1 MSQKGSAKTIIL
13 IAVVIIGGGI
23 MFYLGIQYQDTEN
36 SNSDNSAA
44 VNALEENPVEYTN
57 EEANFK
63 LKLPKGWSVEEDSAD
78 YVSFMDPISQQQ
90 EIVTELLQG
99 MKMEV
104 WISSISGVT
113 LEEAVSA
120 ELDNYADDEIIEK
133 KDISIDGQEAVKV
146 KKYVLGYS
154 ITSYIIYNNNFYKV
168 VGYVGNEQEDSKYV
182 ALYSKILSDFEF
194 LD

>member
-13 IAVVIIGGGI
+13 IAVVIIGGGV
-23 MFYLGIQYQDTEN
+23 MFYLGIQYQGTEN

-44 VNALEENPVEYTN
+44 VNALEENFVEYIN

-63 LKLPKGWSVEEDSAD
+63 LKLPEGWSVEEDGAD
-78 YVSFMDPISQQQ
+78 YASFMDPISQQQ
-90 EIVTELLQG
+90 DIVTELLQG

-113 LEEAVSA
+113 LDEAVSA

-146 KKYVLGYS
+146 KKYVLGY
-154 ITSYIIYNNNFYKV
+154 
-168 VGYVGNEQEDSKYV
+168 
-182 ALYSKILSDFEF
+182 
-194 LD
+194 

>member
-78 YVSFMDPISQQQ
+78 YVSFMDPVSQQQ

-113 LEEAVSA
+113 LEQAVSA

-133 KDISIDGQEAVKV
+133 KDISVDGQEAVKV
-146 KKYVLGYS
+146 KMYVLGYS
-154 ITSYIIYNNNFYKV
+154 ITSYIIYNDNFYKV